1 LNLFMNKKRWALA
14 LIFAMTLSACGT
26 GQKITKKYFP
36 DADFN
41 TLVVKGDAAMDR
53 ADWDQA
59 IAAYEDALAI
69 KPANAEVKLKQ
80 ANAYERDGKLAQ
92 AFNLYQVL
100 LDGKTL
106 SSEMAKSVKAK
117 QEKLGFKKDPIVTEI
132 VPEEKVPVTK
142 TEPQPVVIEEEVIA
156 PAQDVKDVPTL
167 ETPEPMVTKQVNI
180 AQMEEEVQAFLN
192 SWRDAWASKN
202 LNRYYD
208 HYVVTFSGD
217 SKNAVSWRAQRKS
230 KILVNKSIVVNLDD
244 VVLTSIAHDQAEVT
258 FVQHYQAGTY
268 QDKGK
273 KLLKLQKIDG
283 RWQIVQESFKAQ

>member
-1 LNLFMNKKRWALA
+1 MNKKRWALA
-14 LIFAMTLSACGT
+14 LICALTLSACAT
-26 GQKITKKYFP
+26 GQKISKKYFP

-53 ADWDQA
+53 ADWDKA
-59 IAAYEDALAI
+59 IAAYEDALTI

-100 LDGKTL
+100 LDGNTL
-106 SSEMAKSVKAK
+106 STEMTKTVKAK
-117 QEKLGFKKDPIVTEI
+117 QEKLGFKKDPIVPEI
-132 VPEEKVPVTK
+132 VPEEKTPVPA
-142 TEPQPVVIEEEVIA
+142 TEVVEIKEDAIA

-217 SKNAVSWRAQRKS
+217 SKNAVSWRALRKS